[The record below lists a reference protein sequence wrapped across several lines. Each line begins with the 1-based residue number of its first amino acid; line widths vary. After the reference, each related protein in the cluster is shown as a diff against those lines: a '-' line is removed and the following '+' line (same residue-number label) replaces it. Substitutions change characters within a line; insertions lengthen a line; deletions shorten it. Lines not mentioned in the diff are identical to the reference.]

1 MLSPKY
7 LKEVTEELE
16 EYFYN
21 LETEILKD
29 IASRVRLNDN
39 AMTSTAAYQISQLK
53 ALGASNERINSYLA
67 KALEV
72 SKKKAG
78 QIISGSVYESIENDN
93 VILKEAYDKGLIAS
107 FSYDKETFKDLITEG
122 IIATSNDL
130 TNICNAAIRTSQ
142 IKMSN
147 ALNNVYLQVSS
158 GAFTMDQAVDNVVTQ
173 LSKDGLGAVEYKS
186 GVRRQ
191 LDTAVRTAVR
201 SSVNK
206 TACKAQEQN
215 LNDFECNLVE
225 VTSHLGARPDHQ
237 IWQGKIYW
245 RLHKYKNYGNFIEA
259 THYGKGDGLGG
270 WNCRHSFYP
279 FFEGISEK
287 TFEHYKSKENNELYE
302 LQQQQRYN
310 ERKIR
315 EWKRRR
321 DVKKAAGLD
330 ASKESQKIKYW
341 NNRNDILIKDD
352 GRLKHNY
359 GREKMYLPKKNGIID
374 ISSIKVSGALDPSSK
389 KASKHAE
396 RYYESVRKMKTDYKK
411 IALNTGL
418 DANEIKRIKDYLFI
432 NKHELITGKK
442 RFDPDYMI
450 AESWRRLIEGKGI
463 QPHDLTMLNH
473 EILEHKLVL
482 SGLSQDDAHKLA
494 TEKYNYNKEAI
505 EYHAK
510 ISKRK
515 KKR

>member
-1 MLSPKY
+1 MLTPEY
-7 LKEVTEELE
+7 LQEVTKELE

-29 IASRVRLNDN
+29 IAERVRLNNN
-39 AMTSTAAYQISQLK
+39 AMTSTSTYQLSQLRV
-53 ALGASNERINSYLA
+53 LGASNEKINSYIS
-67 KALEV
+67 KALKV
-72 SKKKAG
+72 SKKKAEE
-78 QIISGSVYESIENDN
+78 IISDSTYTSIENDN
-93 VILKEAYDKGLIAS
+93 VIFKEAFEKKLIAS
-107 FSYDKETFKDLITEG
+107 FSYDKSKFKDLIIEG
-122 IIATSNDL
+122 VTATSNDL
-130 TNICNAAIRTSQ
+130 TNICNTTIRTAQ
-142 IKMSN
+142 VKLTTAI
-147 ALNNVYLQVSS
+147 NNVYLQVSS
-158 GAFTMDQAVDNVVTQ
+158 GAFSMDQAVDNVVSQ
-173 LSKDGLGAVEYKS
+173 LAKDGIGAVEYKS
-186 GVRRQ
+186 GVRRN
-191 LDTAVRTAVR
+191 LDSAVRMAIR

-206 TACKAQEQN
+206 TACKAQE
-215 LNDFECNLVE
+215 LNMDDFGCNLVE
-225 VTSHLGARPDHQ
+225 VTSHMGARPEHAL
-237 IWQGKIYW
+237 WQGKIYW
-245 RLHKYKNYGNFIEA
+245 RLKKYKNYSNFEE
-259 THYGKGDGLGG
+259 TTRYGYGDGLGG

-287 TFEHYKSKENNELYE
+287 TFEQFKTKENNELYE

-321 DVKKAAGLD
+321 DVKSAAGLD
-330 ASKESQKIKYW
+330 TKKESEKLKYW
-341 NNRNDILIKDD
+341 NKRNNQLIDSDD
-352 GRLKHNY
+352 RLKHNY

-396 RYYESVRKMKTDYKK
+396 QYYESVRKMKTDYKK

-418 DANEIKRIKDYLFI
+418 DANEIKRIKDYLFV
-432 NKHELITGKK
+432 NEHELITGKK

-494 TEKYNYNKEAI
+494 TERYNYNKEAI

>member
-1 MLSPKY
+1 MLTPEY
-7 LKEVTEELE
+7 LQEVTKELE
-16 EYFYN
+16 EYFYD
-21 LETEILKD
+21 LETQILKD
-29 IASRVRLNDN
+29 IAERLRLNDN
-39 AMTSTAAYQISQLK
+39 AMTSTAAYQLSQLK
-53 ALGASNERINSYLA
+53 SLGAINERVNSYLSE
-67 KALEV
+67 ALNV
-72 SKKKAG
+72 SKKKASE
-78 QIISGSVYESIENDN
+78 IISSSVYASIENDN
-93 VILKEAYDKGLIAS
+93 VIFKEAYDKGLIVE
-107 FSYDKETFKDLITEG
+107 FSYDKENFKNLITDG
-122 IIATSNDL
+122 VIATSNDL
-130 TNICNAAIRTSQ
+130 TNICNTTLKTSQ
-142 IKMSN
+142 EKLTG
-147 ALNNVYLQVSS
+147 ALNNVYLQVSG

-173 LSKDGLGAVEYKS
+173 LSKEGLGVVEYKS

-201 SSVNK
+201 SSINK

-215 LNDFECNLVE
+215 LDDFECNLVE
-225 VTSHLGARPDHQ
+225 VTSHLGARPEHAL
-237 IWQGKIYW
+237 WQGKIYW
-245 RLHKYKNYGNFIEA
+245 RLYKYRNYSNFVEA
-259 THYGKGDGLGG
+259 THYGQGDGLGG

-287 TFEHYKSKENNELYE
+287 TFEHYKTKENIQLYE

-330 ASKESQKIKYW
+330 TSKESQKLKYW
-341 NNRNDILIKDD
+341 NSRNNFLIKSDA
-352 GRLKHNY
+352 RLKHNY
-359 GREKMYLPKKNGIID
+359 GREKVYLPKKNDIID

-396 RYYESVRKMKTDYKK
+396 QYYESVRKMKTDYKK

-418 DANEIKRIKDYLFI
+418 DANEIKRIKNYLFV
-432 NKHELITGKK
+432 NEHKLITGKK

-494 TEKYNYNKEAI
+494 TERYNYNKEAI

-510 ISKRK
+510 ISKCK

>member
-1 MLSPKY
+1 M
-7 LKEVTEELE
+7 
-16 EYFYN
+16 
-21 LETEILKD
+21 
-29 IASRVRLNDN
+29 
-39 AMTSTAAYQISQLK
+39 
-53 ALGASNERINSYLA
+53 
-67 KALEV
+67 
-72 SKKKAG
+72 
-78 QIISGSVYESIENDN
+78 
-93 VILKEAYDKGLIAS
+93 
-107 FSYDKETFKDLITEG
+107 
-122 IIATSNDL
+122 
-130 TNICNAAIRTSQ
+130 CIRDS
-142 IKMSN
+142 
-147 ALNNVYLQVSS
+147 
-158 GAFTMDQAVDNVVTQ
+158 
-173 LSKDGLGAVEYKS
+173 
-186 GVRRQ
+186 
-191 LDTAVRTAVR
+191 
-201 SSVNK
+201 
-206 TACKAQEQN
+206 CKAQEQN
-215 LNDFECNLVE
+215 LDDFECNLVE
-225 VTSHLGARPDHQ
+225 VTSHLGARPEHAL
-237 IWQGKIYW
+237 WQGKIYW
-245 RLHKYKNYGNFIEA
+245 RLYKYRNYSNFVEA
-259 THYGKGDGLGG
+259 THYGQGDGLGG

-287 TFEHYKSKENNELYE
+287 TFEHYKTKENTQLYE

-330 ASKESQKIKYW
+330 TSKESQKLKYW
-341 NNRNDILIKDD
+341 NSRNNFLINSDA
-352 GRLKHNY
+352 RLKHNY
-359 GREKMYLPKKNGIID
+359 GREKVYLPKKNGIID

-396 RYYESVRKMKTDYKK
+396 QYYESVRKMKTDYKK

-418 DANEIKRIKDYLFI
+418 DANEIKRIKDYLFV
-432 NKHELITGKK
+432 NEHELITGKK

-494 TEKYNYNKEAI
+494 TERYNYNKEAI

>member
-1 MLSPKY
+1 MLTPEY
-7 LKEVTEELE
+7 LQEVTKELE
-16 EYFYN
+16 EYFYD

-29 IASRVRLNDN
+29 IAERVRLNN
-39 AMTSTAAYQISQLK
+39 NSITSTATYQLSQLK
-53 ALGASNERINSYLA
+53 ALGASNQKVTEYIS
-67 KALEV
+67 KALKI
-72 SKKKAG
+72 SKKKASE
-78 QIISGSVYESIENDN
+78 IISSSVYASIENDN
-93 VILKEAYDKGLIAS
+93 VIFKEAYDKGLITS
-107 FSYDKETFKDLITEG
+107 FSYDKENFKNLITEG
-122 IIATSNDL
+122 LIATSNDL
-130 TNICNAAIRTSQ
+130 TNICNTTLKTSQ
-142 IKMSN
+142 EKLTG

-173 LSKDGLGAVEYKS
+173 LSKEGLGVIEYKI
-186 GVRRQ
+186 GIRRQ

-201 SSVNK
+201 SSINK

-215 LNDFECNLVE
+215 LDDFECNLVE
-225 VTSHLGARPDHQ
+225 VTSHLGARPEHAL
-237 IWQGKIYW
+237 WQGKIYW
-245 RLHKYKNYGNFIEA
+245 RLYKYKDYSNFIEA
-259 THYGKGDGLGG
+259 THYGQGDGLGG

-330 ASKESQKIKYW
+330 ITKESQKLKYW
-341 NNRNDILIKDD
+341 NSRNNQLIKSDA
-352 GRLKHNY
+352 RLKHNY
-359 GREKMYLPKKNGIID
+359 GREKVYLSKKNGIID

-396 RYYESVRKMKTDYKK
+396 QYYESVRRMKTDYKK

-418 DANEIKRIKDYLFI
+418 DANEIKRIKDYLFV
-432 NKHELITGKK
+432 NEHELITGKK

>member
-1 MLSPKY
+1 MLTPEY
-7 LKEVTEELE
+7 LQEVTKELE
-16 EYFYN
+16 EYFYD
-21 LETEILKD
+21 LETQILKD
-29 IASRVRLNDN
+29 IAERLRLNDN
-39 AMTSTAAYQISQLK
+39 AMTSTAAYQLSQLK
-53 ALGASNERINSYLA
+53 SLGAINERVNSYLSE
-67 KALEV
+67 ALNV
-72 SKKKAG
+72 SKKKASE
-78 QIISGSVYESIENDN
+78 IISSSVYASIENDN
-93 VILKEAYDKGLIAS
+93 VIFKEAYDKGLIAE
-107 FSYDKETFKDLITEG
+107 FFYDKENFKNLITEG
-122 IIATSNDL
+122 VIATSNDL
-130 TNICNAAIRTSQ
+130 TNICNTTLKTSQ
-142 IKMSN
+142 EKLTG

-173 LSKDGLGAVEYKS
+173 LSKEGLGVIEYKS

-215 LNDFECNLVE
+215 LDDFECNLVE
-225 VTSHLGARPDHQ
+225 VTSHLGARPEHAL
-237 IWQGKIYW
+237 WQGKIYW
-245 RLHKYKNYGNFIEA
+245 RLYKYRNYSNFVEA
-259 THYGKGDGLGG
+259 THYGQGDGLGG

-287 TFEHYKSKENNELYE
+287 TFEHYKTKENIQLYE

-330 ASKESQKIKYW
+330 TSKESQKLKYW
-341 NNRNDILIKDD
+341 NSKNNQLIKSDA
-352 GRLKHNY
+352 RLKHNY
-359 GREKMYLPKKNGIID
+359 GREKVYLPKKNDIID
-374 ISSIKVSGALDPSSK
+374 ISDIKISGALDPSSK
-389 KASKHAE
+389 KASKHAKQ
-396 RYYESVRKMKTDYKK
+396 YYESVRKMKTDYKK

-418 DANEIKRIKDYLFI
+418 DANEIKRIKNYLFV
-432 NKHELITGKK
+432 NEHKLITGKK

-463 QPHDLTMLNH
+463 QPHDLTMLKH
-473 EILEHKLVL
+473 EMLEHKLVL

-494 TEKYNYNKEAI
+494 TERYNYNKEAI

>member
-1 MLSPKY
+1 MLTPEY
-7 LKEVTEELE
+7 LQEVTKELE
-16 EYFYN
+16 EYFYD

-29 IASRVRLNDN
+29 IAERVRLNN
-39 AMTSTAAYQISQLK
+39 NSITSTATYQLSQLK
-53 ALGASNERINSYLA
+53 ALGANNQKVTEYIS
-67 KALEV
+67 KALKI
-72 SKKKAG
+72 SKEKAE
-78 QIISGSVYESIENDN
+78 QIISNSVYASIENDN
-93 VILKEAYDKGLIAS
+93 VIFKEAYDKGLIAT
-107 FSYDKETFKDLITEG
+107 FSYDKENFKDLIVEG
-122 IIATSNDL
+122 VIATANDL
-130 TNICNAAIRTSQ
+130 TNICNTTIRTSQ
-142 IKMSN
+142 IKMTN

-158 GAFTMDQAVDNVVTQ
+158 GAFTMDQAVDNVVTKLAQ
-173 LSKDGLGAVEYKS
+173 EGLGAIEYKS
-186 GVRRQ
+186 GAKRH
-191 LDTAVRTAVR
+191 LDTAVRTALR

-237 IWQGKIYW
+237 LWQGKIYW
-245 RLHKYKNYGNFIEA
+245 RLHKYRNYRNFEEA

-279 FFEGISEK
+279 YFEGISEK
-287 TFEHYKSKENNELYE
+287 TFEHYKSKENNEYYE

-330 ASKESQKIKYW
+330 TVKESEKVRYW
-341 NNRNDILIKDD
+341 SKCNDQLIKSDD
-352 GRLKHNY
+352 RLKHNY
-359 GREKMYLPKKNGIID
+359 GREKVHLPKKNGIID
-374 ISSIKVSGALDPSSK
+374 VSSLKVSGALNPNSK
-389 KASKHAE
+389 KANKHAE
-396 RYYESVRKMKTDYKK
+396 QYYESVRKMRTDYKK

-418 DANEIKRIKDYLFI
+418 DANEIKRIKDYLFV
-432 NKHELITGKK
+432 NEHELITGKK